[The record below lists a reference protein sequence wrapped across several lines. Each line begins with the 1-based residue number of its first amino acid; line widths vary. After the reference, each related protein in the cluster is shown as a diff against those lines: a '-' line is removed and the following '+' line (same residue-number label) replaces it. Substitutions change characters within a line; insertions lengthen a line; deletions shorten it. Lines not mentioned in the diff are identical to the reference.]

1 MISMLSRSGG
11 CCCRWAYES
20 RIIKLLFPL
29 RVKHPPHQ
37 KPQSAAEHEPA
48 RQTQMK
54 GIVRRPVEIQ
64 PRQPTEAEQQES
76 PEENLPVTS
85 QLSRIAA
92 HLHWGRRLYFVIISF
107 LAHNLR
113 VTPGC

>member
-29 RVKHPPHQ
+29 RVKHPAHQ

-48 RQTQMK
+48 REAQVK
-54 GIVRRPVEIQ
+54 GTVCWPVEIQ
-64 PRQPTEAEQQES
+64 PRQAAQAKQQES

-92 HLHWGRRLYFVIISF
+92 HLDGGRKPYFVIISF
-107 LAHNLR
+107 LAHNL
-113 VTPGC
+113 